1 MADQATCIHLSV
13 HNVTTSSENIEKVS
27 NKFLR
32 FFRAFLMYNFRL
44 VMLLFIFDKH
54 ADYDVFI
61 AENYRVYIPIK
72 FSATIYLKKSL

>member
-1 MADQATCIHLSV
+1 
-13 HNVTTSSENIEKVS
+13 
-27 NKFLR
+27 
-32 FFRAFLMYNFRL
+32 MYNFRL

-72 FSATIYLKKSL
+72 FSKTIYFKKSLWIILLIAE